1 MKLKILTSFIGLSIC
16 TSVYGLDVY
25 PSGNDTT
32 ITQSY
37 VLDTPGDISS
47 LPDDLGYDTQVVLRG
62 AGDYL
67 LSELE
72 PYIDGVKYL
81 VTDINYQTEPGT
93 NNWDVFLVAD
103 SDFDGDLA
111 PEFINNN
118 SAGVHAKIKLMDL
131 YLNKFSNDIVE
142 LMRFNYGTDS
152 GEIQV
157 VEENPSSDYFYYIET
172 CAGGGAVCVKRRY
185 SDEYLENLQN
195 DLRNMRIASAGVQN
209 NSRMLLRPM
218 GLIHRYELID
228 AYDWDDEFFISVE
241 PLYLTT
247 NDFQNMGLRFKA
259 GTKIGGRLRAGMVA
273 YAMHSDFDND
283 VSDFKSETYGANL
296 RARYDLT
303 DVLFLRGIGGFS
315 FSTIKCPGALNGT
328 TRVDNPNAT
337 GFYAG
342 TDIGAKFNFDSG
354 VYWSPFAG
362 IGFDTS
368 HVVDV
373 DETDSF
379 LRAGTDV
386 GYDYF
391 MDGVKYSY
399 ALRLGMNSHGLF
411 DANLAFNAWTVADKI
426 GGGVSVG
433 VMDTDFGLAGVF
445 TANVR
450 FAF

>member
-1 MKLKILTSFIGLSIC
+1 MKLKVLTSFIGLSIC
-16 TSVYGLDVY
+16 TSAYGITEY
-25 PSGNDTT
+25 PTGISST
-32 ITQSY
+32 ISKSY
-37 VLDTPGDISS
+37 VLDSPGEISL
-47 LPDDLGYDTQVVLRG
+47 LPSNLGYDTQVVLKG
-62 AGDYL
+62 AGDYS
-67 LSELE
+67 LSELDS
-72 PYIDGVKYL
+72 YVNGVNFL
-81 VTDINYQTEPGT
+81 IVDINDHESPDTY
-93 NNWDVFLVAD
+93 NDDVFLVAD
-103 SDFDGDLA
+103 SGFDGDLL
-111 PEFINNN
+111 PEFINN
-118 SAGVHAKIKLMDL
+118 SGVHAKIKLTDA
-131 YLNKFSNDIVE
+131 YLNTFSNDIVE
-142 LMRFNYGTDS
+142 LMRLNYGTGT

-185 SDEYLENLQN
+185 SDEYLENLQKR
-195 DLRNMRIASAGVQN
+195 LRELRRAVAGVQN
-209 NSRMLLRPM
+209 NPRMLLRPM
-218 GLIHRYELID
+218 GLIHRYELVD

-247 NDFQNMGLRFKA
+247 KNLQNMGLRFKA

-315 FSTIKCPGALNGT
+315 FSTIKCPGVLNGGA
-328 TRVDNPNAT
+328 RVDNPNAT

-354 VYWSPFAG
+354 LYLSPFAG
-362 IGFDTS
+362 IGFNTS
-368 HVVDV
+368 RVVDV

-399 ALRLGMNSHGLF
+399 ALRLGMDSHGLF
-411 DANLAFNAWTVADKI
+411 DANLAFNVWTVADKI

-433 VMDTDFGLAGVF
+433 VMDTDFGLAGIF

>member
-16 TSVYGLDVY
+16 TSVYGITEY
-25 PSGNDTT
+25 PTGISST
-32 ITQSY
+32 ISKSY
-37 VLDTPGDISS
+37 VLDSPTEISL
-47 LPDDLGYDTQVVLRG
+47 LPSNLGYDTQVVLKG
-62 AGDYL
+62 AGDYS
-67 LSELE
+67 LSELDS
-72 PYIDGVKYL
+72 YVNGVNFL
-81 VTDINYQTEPGT
+81 IVDINDHESPDTY
-93 NNWDVFLVAD
+93 NDDVFLVAD
-103 SDFDGDLA
+103 SGFDGDLL
-111 PEFINNN
+111 PEFINN
-118 SAGVHAKIKLMDL
+118 SGVHAKIKLTDA
-131 YLNKFSNDIVE
+131 YLNTFSNDIVE

-195 DLRNMRIASAGVQN
+195 DLRNMRMAVAGVQN
-209 NSRMLLRPM
+209 NPRMLLRPM

-247 NDFQNMGLRFKA
+247 KNLQNMGLRFKA

-315 FSTIKCPGALNGT
+315 FSTIKCPGVLNGT

-354 VYWSPFAG
+354 LYLSPFAG
-362 IGFDTS
+362 IGFDAS

-379 LRAGTDV
+379 LRAETDV

-411 DANLAFNAWTVADKI
+411 DANLAFNVWTVADKI

-433 VMDTDFGLAGVF
+433 VMDTDFGLAGIF

>member
-16 TSVYGLDVY
+16 TSVYGITEY
-25 PSGNDTT
+25 PTGISST
-32 ITQSY
+32 ISKSY
-37 VLDTPGDISS
+37 VLDSPTEISL
-47 LPDDLGYDTQVVLRG
+47 LPSNLGYDTQVVLKG
-62 AGDYL
+62 AGDYS
-67 LSELE
+67 LSELDS
-72 PYIDGVKYL
+72 YVNGVNFL
-81 VTDINYQTEPGT
+81 IVDINDHESPDTY
-93 NNWDVFLVAD
+93 NDDVFLVAD
-103 SDFDGDLA
+103 SGFDGDLL
-111 PEFINNN
+111 PEFINN
-118 SAGVHAKIKLMDL
+118 SGVHAKIKLTDA
-131 YLNKFSNDIVE
+131 YLNTFSNDIVE
-142 LMRFNYGTDS
+142 LMRLNYGTGT

-185 SDEYLENLQN
+185 SDEYLENLQKR
-195 DLRNMRIASAGVQN
+195 LRELRRAVAGVQN
-209 NSRMLLRPM
+209 NPRMLLRPM
-218 GLIHRYELID
+218 GLIHRYELVD

-247 NDFQNMGLRFKA
+247 KNLQNMGLRFKA

-315 FSTIKCPGALNGT
+315 FSTIKCPGVLHGGA
-328 TRVDNPNAT
+328 RVDNPNAT

-362 IGFDTS
+362 IGFNTS
-368 HVVDV
+368 RVVDV

-399 ALRLGMNSHGLF
+399 ALRLGMDSHGLF

-433 VMDTDFGLAGVF
+433 VMDTDFGLAGIF

>member
-16 TSVYGLDVY
+16 TSVYGITEY
-25 PSGNDTT
+25 PTGISST
-32 ITQSY
+32 ISKSY
-37 VLDTPGDISS
+37 VLDSPSEISL
-47 LPDDLGYDTQVVLRG
+47 LPSNLGYDTQVVLKG
-62 AGDYL
+62 AGDYS
-67 LSELE
+67 LSELDS
-72 PYIDGVKYL
+72 YVNGVNFL
-81 VTDINYQTEPGT
+81 IVDINDHESPDTY
-93 NNWDVFLVAD
+93 NDDVFLVAD
-103 SDFDGDLA
+103 SGFDGDLL
-111 PEFINNN
+111 PEFINN
-118 SAGVHAKIKLMDL
+118 SGVHAKIKLTDA
-131 YLNKFSNDIVE
+131 YLNTFSNDIVE

-195 DLRNMRIASAGVQN
+195 NLRDMRMAVAGVQN

-247 NDFQNMGLRFKA
+247 NDFQNAGLRFKA

-273 YAMHSDFDND
+273 YAIHSDFDND

-315 FSTIKCPGALNGT
+315 FSTIKCPGVLNGT

-354 VYWSPFAG
+354 LYLSPFAG

-399 ALRLGMNSHGLF
+399 ALRFGMNSQGLF

-433 VMDTDFGLAGVF
+433 VMDTDFGLAGIF

>member
-16 TSVYGLDVY
+16 TSVYGITEY
-25 PSGNDTT
+25 PTGISST
-32 ITQSY
+32 ISKSY
-37 VLDTPGDISS
+37 VLDSPTEISL
-47 LPDDLGYDTQVVLRG
+47 LPSNLGYDTQVVLKG
-62 AGDYL
+62 AGDYS
-67 LSELE
+67 LSELDS
-72 PYIDGVKYL
+72 YVNGVNFL
-81 VTDINYQTEPGT
+81 IVDINDHESPDTY
-93 NNWDVFLVAD
+93 NDDVFLVAD
-103 SDFDGDLA
+103 SGFDGDLL
-111 PEFINNN
+111 PEFINN
-118 SAGVHAKIKLMDL
+118 SGVHAKIKLTDA
-131 YLNKFSNDIVE
+131 YLNTFSNDIVE
-142 LMRFNYGTDS
+142 LMRLNYGTGT

-185 SDEYLENLQN
+185 SDEYLENLQKR
-195 DLRNMRIASAGVQN
+195 LRELRRAVAGVQN
-209 NSRMLLRPM
+209 NPRMLLRPM
-218 GLIHRYELID
+218 GLIHRYELVD

-247 NDFQNMGLRFKA
+247 KNLQNMGLRFKA
-259 GTKIGGRLRAGMVA
+259 GTKIGGRLRAGMIA

-315 FSTIKCPGALNGT
+315 FSTIKCPGVLNGGA
-328 TRVDNPNAT
+328 RVDNPNAT

-362 IGFDTS
+362 IGFNTS
-368 HVVDV
+368 RVVDV

-399 ALRLGMNSHGLF
+399 ALRLGMDSHGLF

-433 VMDTDFGLAGVF
+433 VMDTDFGLAGIF

>member
-16 TSVYGLDVY
+16 TSAYGITEY
-25 PSGNDTT
+25 PTGISST
-32 ITQSY
+32 ISKSY
-37 VLDTPGDISS
+37 VLDSPTEISL
-47 LPDDLGYDTQVVLRG
+47 LPSNLGYDTQVVLKG
-62 AGDYL
+62 AGDYS
-67 LSELE
+67 LSELDS
-72 PYIDGVKYL
+72 YVNGVNFL
-81 VTDINYQTEPGT
+81 IVDINDHESPNTY
-93 NNWDVFLVAD
+93 NDDVFLVAD
-103 SDFDGDLA
+103 SGFDGDLL
-111 PEFINNN
+111 PEFINN
-118 SAGVHAKIKLMDL
+118 SGVHAKIKLTDA
-131 YLNKFSNDIVE
+131 YLNTFSNDIVE
-142 LMRFNYGTDS
+142 LMRLNYGTGA

-185 SDEYLENLQN
+185 SDEYLENLQKR
-195 DLRNMRIASAGVQN
+195 LRELRRAVAGVQN
-209 NSRMLLRPM
+209 NPRMLLRPM
-218 GLIHRYELID
+218 GLIHRYELVD

-247 NDFQNMGLRFKA
+247 KNLQNIGLRFKA

-315 FSTIKCPGALNGT
+315 FSTIKCPGVLNGGA
-328 TRVDNPNAT
+328 RVDNPNAT

-354 VYWSPFAG
+354 LYLSPFAG

-399 ALRLGMNSHGLF
+399 ALRFGMNSQGLF
-411 DANLAFNAWTVADKI
+411 DANFAFNVWTVADKI

-433 VMDTDFGLAGVF
+433 VMDTDFGLAGIF

>member
-16 TSVYGLDVY
+16 TSVYGITEY
-25 PSGNDTT
+25 PTGISST
-32 ITQSY
+32 ISKSY
-37 VLDTPGDISS
+37 VLDSPSEISL
-47 LPDDLGYDTQVVLRG
+47 LPSNLGYDTQVVLKG
-62 AGDYL
+62 AGDYS
-67 LSELE
+67 LSELDS
-72 PYIDGVKYL
+72 YVNGVNFL
-81 VTDINYQTEPGT
+81 IVDINDHESPNTY
-93 NNWDVFLVAD
+93 NDDVFLVAD
-103 SDFDGDLA
+103 SGFDGDLL
-111 PEFINNN
+111 PEFINN
-118 SAGVHAKIKLMDL
+118 SGVHAKIKLTDA
-131 YLNKFSNDIVE
+131 YLNTFSNDIVE
-142 LMRFNYGTDS
+142 LMRLNYGTGT

-185 SDEYLENLQN
+185 SDEYLENLQKR
-195 DLRNMRIASAGVQN
+195 LRELRRAVAGVQN
-209 NSRMLLRPM
+209 NPRMLLRPM
-218 GLIHRYELID
+218 GLIHRYELVD

-247 NDFQNMGLRFKA
+247 KNLQNMGLRFKA

-315 FSTIKCPGALNGT
+315 FSTIKCPGVLNGGA
-328 TRVDNPNAT
+328 RVDNPNAT

-342 TDIGAKFNFDSG
+342 TDFGAKFNFDSG
-354 VYWSPFAG
+354 LYLSPFAG
-362 IGFDTS
+362 IGFDAS

-399 ALRLGMNSHGLF
+399 ALRLGMDSHGLF
-411 DANLAFNAWTVADKI
+411 DANLAFNVWTVADKI

-433 VMDTDFGLAGVF
+433 VMDTDFGLAGIF
-445 TANVR
+445 ITNVR

>member
-16 TSVYGLDVY
+16 TSVYGITEY
-25 PSGNDTT
+25 PTGISSA
-32 ITQSY
+32 ISKSY
-37 VLDTPGDISS
+37 VLDSPTEISL
-47 LPDDLGYDTQVVLRG
+47 LPSNLGYDTQVVLKG
-62 AGDYL
+62 AGDYS
-67 LSELE
+67 LSELDS
-72 PYIDGVKYL
+72 YVNGVNFL
-81 VTDINYQTEPGT
+81 IVDINDHESPNTY
-93 NNWDVFLVAD
+93 NDDVFLVAD
-103 SDFDGDLA
+103 SGFDGDLL
-111 PEFINNN
+111 PEFINN
-118 SAGVHAKIKLMDL
+118 SGVHAKIKLTDA
-131 YLNKFSNDIVE
+131 YLNTFSNDIVE
-142 LMRFNYGTDS
+142 LMRLNYGTGA
-152 GEIQV
+152 GEVQV

-195 DLRNMRIASAGVQN
+195 NLRDMRMAVAGVQN
-209 NSRMLLRPM
+209 NPRMLLRPM
-218 GLIHRYELID
+218 GLIHRYELVD

-247 NDFQNMGLRFKA
+247 KNLQNMGLRFKA

-315 FSTIKCPGALNGT
+315 FSTIKCPGVLSGGA
-328 TRVDNPNAT
+328 RVDNPNAT

-354 VYWSPFAG
+354 VYLSPFAG
-362 IGFDTS
+362 IGFNTS
-368 HVVDV
+368 RVVDV

-391 MDGVKYSY
+391 MEGVKYSY
-399 ALRLGMNSHGLF
+399 ALRLGMDSHGLF
-411 DANLAFNAWTVADKI
+411 DANLAFNVWTVADKI

-433 VMDTDFGLAGVF
+433 VMDTDFGLAGIF
-445 TANVR
+445 TTNVR

>member
-16 TSVYGLDVY
+16 TSVYGITEY
-25 PSGNDTT
+25 PTGISST
-32 ITQSY
+32 ISKSY
-37 VLDTPGDISS
+37 VLDSPTEISL
-47 LPDDLGYDTQVVLRG
+47 LPSNLGYDTQVVLKG
-62 AGDYL
+62 AGDYS
-67 LSELE
+67 LSELDS
-72 PYIDGVKYL
+72 YVNGVNFL
-81 VTDINYQTEPGT
+81 IVDINDHESPDTY
-93 NNWDVFLVAD
+93 NDDVFLVAD
-103 SDFDGDLA
+103 FGFDGDLL
-111 PEFINNN
+111 PEFINN
-118 SAGVHAKIKLMDL
+118 SGVHAKIKLTDA
-131 YLNKFSNDIVE
+131 YLNTFSNDIVE
-142 LMRFNYGTDS
+142 LMRLNYGTGT

-185 SDEYLENLQN
+185 SDEYLENLQKR
-195 DLRNMRIASAGVQN
+195 LRELRRAVAGVQN
-209 NSRMLLRPM
+209 NPRMLLRPM
-218 GLIHRYELID
+218 GLIHRYELVD

-247 NDFQNMGLRFKA
+247 KNLQNMGLRFKA
-259 GTKIGGRLRAGMVA
+259 GTKVGGRLRAGMVA

-315 FSTIKCPGALNGT
+315 FSTIKCPGVLNGGA
-328 TRVDNPNAT
+328 RVDNPNAT

-368 HVVDV
+368 RVVDV

-399 ALRLGMNSHGLF
+399 ALRLGMDSHGLF

-433 VMDTDFGLAGVF
+433 VMDTDFGLAGIF

>member
-16 TSVYGLDVY
+16 TSVYGITEY
-25 PSGNDTT
+25 PTGISST
-32 ITQSY
+32 ISKSY
-37 VLDTPGDISS
+37 VLDSPSEISL
-47 LPDDLGYDTQVVLRG
+47 LPSNLGYDTQVVLKG
-62 AGDYL
+62 AGDYS
-67 LSELE
+67 LSELDS
-72 PYIDGVKYL
+72 YVNGVNFL
-81 VTDINYQTEPGT
+81 IVDINDHESPDTY
-93 NNWDVFLVAD
+93 NDDVFLVAD
-103 SDFDGDLA
+103 SGFDGDLL
-111 PEFINNN
+111 PEFINN
-118 SAGVHAKIKLMDL
+118 SGVHAKIKLTDA
-131 YLNKFSNDIVE
+131 YLNTFSDSITE

-185 SDEYLENLQN
+185 SDEYLENLQKR
-195 DLRNMRIASAGVQN
+195 LRELRRAVAGVQN
-209 NSRMLLRPM
+209 NPRMLLRPM
-218 GLIHRYELID
+218 GLIHRYELVD

-247 NDFQNMGLRFKA
+247 KNLQNMGLRFKA

-315 FSTIKCPGALNGT
+315 FSTIKCPGVLNGGA
-328 TRVDNPNAT
+328 RVDNPNAT

-362 IGFDTS
+362 IGFNTS
-368 HVVDV
+368 RVVDV

-411 DANLAFNAWTVADKI
+411 DANLAFNVWTVADKI

-433 VMDTDFGLAGVF
+433 VMDTDFGLAGIF

>member
-16 TSVYGLDVY
+16 TSVYGITEY
-25 PSGNDTT
+25 PTGISST
-32 ITQSY
+32 ISKSY
-37 VLDTPGDISS
+37 VLDSPTEISL
-47 LPDDLGYDTQVVLRG
+47 LPSNLGYDTQVVLKG
-62 AGDYL
+62 AGDYS
-67 LSELE
+67 LSELDS
-72 PYIDGVKYL
+72 YVNGVNFL
-81 VTDINYQTEPGT
+81 IVDINDHESPDTY
-93 NNWDVFLVAD
+93 NDDVFLVAD
-103 SDFDGDLA
+103 SGFDGDLL
-111 PEFINNN
+111 PEFINN
-118 SAGVHAKIKLMDL
+118 SGVHAKIKLTDA
-131 YLNKFSNDIVE
+131 YLNTFSNDIVE
-142 LMRFNYGTDS
+142 LMRLNYGTGT

-185 SDEYLENLQN
+185 SDEYLENLQKR
-195 DLRNMRIASAGVQN
+195 LRELRRAVAGVQN
-209 NSRMLLRPM
+209 NPRMLLRPM
-218 GLIHRYELID
+218 GLIHRYELVD

-247 NDFQNMGLRFKA
+247 KNLQNMGLRFKA

-315 FSTIKCPGALNGT
+315 FSTIKCPGVLNGGA
-328 TRVDNPNAT
+328 RVDNPNAT

-362 IGFDTS
+362 IGFNTS
-368 HVVDV
+368 RVVDV

-399 ALRLGMNSHGLF
+399 ALRLGMDSHGLF

-433 VMDTDFGLAGVF
+433 VMDTDFGLAGIF

>member
-16 TSVYGLDVY
+16 TSVYGITEY
-25 PSGNDTT
+25 PTGISST
-32 ITQSY
+32 ISKSY
-37 VLDTPGDISS
+37 VLDSPTEISL
-47 LPDDLGYDTQVVLRG
+47 LPSNLGYDTQVVLKG
-62 AGDYL
+62 AGDYS
-67 LSELE
+67 LSELDS
-72 PYIDGVKYL
+72 YVNGVNFL
-81 VTDINYQTEPGT
+81 IVDINDHESPDTY
-93 NNWDVFLVAD
+93 NDDVFLVAD
-103 SDFDGDLA
+103 SGFDGDLL
-111 PEFINNN
+111 PEFINN
-118 SAGVHAKIKLMDL
+118 SGVHAKIKLTDA
-131 YLNKFSNDIVE
+131 YLNTFSDSITE

-195 DLRNMRIASAGVQN
+195 DLRNMRMAVAGVQN
-209 NSRMLLRPM
+209 NPRMLLRPM

-247 NDFQNMGLRFKA
+247 KNLQNMGLRFKA

-315 FSTIKCPGALNGT
+315 FSTIKCPGVLNGT

-354 VYWSPFAG
+354 LYLSPFAG
-362 IGFDTS
+362 IGFDAS

-379 LRAGTDV
+379 LRAETDV

-411 DANLAFNAWTVADKI
+411 DANLAFNVWTVADKI

-433 VMDTDFGLAGVF
+433 VMDTDFGLAGIF